1 MRLVDIA
8 ARSLTTTL
16 LAVFVLAA
24 VAVGAGRALHLT
36 LAGSIALYFVVWW
49 TVLFAILPVR
59 IRTQA
64 ELGEVTDGS
73 DPGAPATPAL
83 RERAIWTTAVSL
95 VVFVALV
102 VFLPLGGL

>member
-1 MRLVDIA
+1 MALVDRA

-16 LAVFVLAA
+16 LAILVLAA
-24 VAVGAGRALHLT
+24 LAVAAGRALHLT
-36 LAGSIALYFVVWW
+36 VTGSIALYFVVWW

-64 ELGEVTDGS
+64 EAGEVTEGS
-73 DPGAPATPAL
+73 DPGAPAAPAL
-83 RERAIWTTAVSL
+83 RERAIWTTIVSL
-95 VVFVALV
+95 LVFVALV